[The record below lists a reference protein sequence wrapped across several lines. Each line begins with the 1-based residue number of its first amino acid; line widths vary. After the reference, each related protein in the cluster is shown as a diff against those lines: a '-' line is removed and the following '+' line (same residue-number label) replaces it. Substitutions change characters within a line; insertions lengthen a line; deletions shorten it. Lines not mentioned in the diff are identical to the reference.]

1 MCGSTGTLSYSVVI
15 DKHDMFAHVL
25 GRILIGIIG
34 LASTIV
40 TIYITWNLLMAAL
53 RWFGHILG
61 L

>member
-1 MCGSTGTLSYSVVI
+1 MSYSVVI

-25 GRILIGIIG
+25 GWILMGIIG

-40 TIYITWNLLMAAL
+40 TIYLSWNLLMAAL
-53 RWFGHILG
+53 RWVGHILN